1 MKRVSLIFLFL
12 FLSIPFVGCYSQPQ
26 NIKEESE
33 VEEARYTWDFG
44 RVNAGEI
51 LKHSF
56 IFKNETSKTL
66 NIKEIHTSCGCT
78 ASQVQ
83 KKKLLSGEVTTIE
96 VSFNTKGYSG
106 PTKQFIYI
114 NTDNLDAST
123 SLSINGERSRTIDN
137 SIIRYIIKADLVK

>member
-1 MKRVSLIFLFL
+1 MRRMSLIFLFL
-12 FLSIPFVGCYSQPQ
+12 FLSVSFVSCYSQSE
-26 NIKEESE
+26 NIKEKSE
-33 VEEARYTWDFG
+33 VDDPRYTWDFG
-44 RVNAGEI
+44 RVNTGEI
-51 LKHSF
+51 LKHTF

-106 PTKQFIYI
+106 ATKQFIYI
-114 NTDNLDAST
+114 NTDNLD
-123 SLSINGERSRTIDN
+123 NPVV
-137 SIIRYIIKADLVK
+137 RYIIKAEVVK